1 MTHSSASPGSQSP
14 DALAWPSGS
23 ELSTIPSS
31 FDASRLWKGQE
42 GQRSFLCL
50 LCSRDAPPPR
60 AWPPQSNPSGAR
72 HRPPP
77 RRPGVSWAPPPRRPC
92 YPSCVQLGA
101 PGEKKW
107 HGPEGRARERMND
120 GCVCTGC
127 GWRVALRGLG
137 RLAPAGLVGA
147 STPPHPAGQGC
158 EQTTPSSINPPAR
171 DPRKLGG

>member
-1 MTHSSASPGSQSP
+1 MSNEILESQWPLRLSHALSAFFEVLILKIKKKYKKKKVSVGETLGFS
-14 DALAWPSGS
+14 
-23 ELSTIPSS
+23 
-31 FDASRLWKGQE
+31 
-42 GQRSFLCL
+42 
-50 LCSRDAPPPR
+50 PR

-127 GWRVALRGLG
+127 RWRVALRGLG